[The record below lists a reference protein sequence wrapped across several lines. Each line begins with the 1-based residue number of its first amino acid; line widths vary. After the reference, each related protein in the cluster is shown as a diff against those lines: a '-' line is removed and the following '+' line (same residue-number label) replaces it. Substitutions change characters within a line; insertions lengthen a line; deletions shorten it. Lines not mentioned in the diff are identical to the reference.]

1 MKLCFHT
8 FTTSAI
14 ALFLCSCATAAIPP
28 AEKSAKEQS
37 LIEPKLLGDIF
48 SAPNKGAFAKFSID
62 LLNLKFADNS
72 SNSDEAWAKRASEV
86 SKLIFAAADKAPF
99 GYFCAAL
106 ISKSE
111 VLMFAP
117 LNKFEGGYASCLLT
131 CDLSLEIYL
140 AAREDSG
147 FRINYALERNPQDFQ
162 KRKSF
167 GMNGDYVT
175 FKNSTLLLPAMSNND
190 VRLVL
195 FKLKE

>member
-1 MKLCFHT
+1 MKLCFLT

-14 ALFLCSCATAAIPP
+14 ALFLCSCATGAPP

-37 LIEPKLLGDIF
+37 LIESKLRGDIF

-86 SKLIFAAADKAPF
+86 FKLISAAAGKAPF
-99 GYFCAAL
+99 GDFCAAL